1 MKRVHVDNYAPKYYS
16 GKWSW
21 DSKKD
26 ALHFEPHN
34 DLSDARERYITTNT
48 HKFMRTINQEEE
60 LIFRQEFVRS
70 ESSFDNDTVVIYD
83 IRDLVLFLMPTE
95 FLTYKFVEF
104 MHKPAVYRLLHSLT
118 IYFEYYLRMV
128 EFVLIRRD
136 ELSGQMAQIQSEQT
150 NDMKRVFSVYLS
162 QYRMLV
168 ARNYSVIIKG
178 EGDMGKYYHMKEIV
192 NISATIWDK
201 NFHEQFLAC
210 STQIVWIA
218 MHRRAYNVIEM
229 EMNRLF
235 RSEHFVTS
243 RPEYLSFT
251 PAERSLLYG
260 RNSKIVN
267 YRTQVSP
274 LIQELQHIQAE
285 DLPILWIG
293 ERKYRGTDIRIME
306 MELEYIVPGPQLR
319 LIDVAHGIL
328 GHPKKLY
335 NTLLEL
341 DWPSVRYSNF
351 SKHHDPYHIIRQPHL
366 DIPKID
372 AMKMRQMTEQYEH
385 FYEIHNLFET
395 CHRQVIFKWLRR
407 EKIIKFYRS
416 GGLLTNIVSRCEK
429 ELATTAHGPRV
440 DQIIANYFKVK
451 SRLRKEAQSREG
463 DDDTVAS
470 GRIGN
475 NSPKEKNQVADMFYD

>member
-1 MKRVHVDNYAPKYYS
+1 MLRLHVGKNAPKYYK
-16 GKWSW
+16 GNWSF
-21 DSKKD
+21 DSTKD
-26 ALHFEPHN
+26 ALNFEPYH
-34 DLSDARERYITTNT
+34 DLEDVEERYISTNS
-48 HKFMRTINQEEE
+48 FNFLRTITQEEE
-60 LIFRQEFVRS
+60 LVFRHVYGR
-70 ESSFDNDTVVIYD
+70 DDTTYDTRAVELND
-83 IRDLVLFLMPTE
+83 IRDLVLFLMPSE
-95 FLTYKFVEF
+95 FLRPKFVEF
-104 MHKPAVYRLLHSLT
+104 MHHQAVYHLLHSLT

-136 ELSGQMAQIQSEQT
+136 EISGEKAQIQNEQT

-178 EGDMGKYYHMKEIV
+178 EGDLEKFYHMKKLV
-192 NISATIWDK
+192 NISQSIWDK
-201 NFHEQFLAC
+201 NFHEQLLAC

-274 LIQELQHIQAE
+274 LIQELQHIRAE

-372 AMKMRQMTEQYEH
+372 AMKMRQMTVQYEH

-475 NSPKEKNQVADMFYD
+475 ASPKEKNQVADMFYD

>member
-1 MKRVHVDNYAPKYYS
+1 MKRIHVDNYAPKYYS

-26 ALHFEPHN
+26 ELHFEPHN
-34 DLSDARERYITTNT
+34 DLEDARERYITTNT
-48 HKFMRTINQEEE
+48 FMFMRTMNQEEE
-60 LIFRQEFVRS
+60 LIFRQEFVRP

-83 IRDLVLFLMPTE
+83 IRDLVLFLMPSE
-95 FLTYKFVEF
+95 FLTFKFVEF
-104 MHKPAVYRLLHSLT
+104 IHQPAVYRLLHALI
-118 IYFEYYLRMV
+118 IYFEYFLRLV

-136 ELSGQMAQIQSEQT
+136 ELSGQMAQVQSEQT
-150 NDMKRVFSVYLS
+150 NDMKRVFSMYLS

-178 EGDMGKYYHMKEIV
+178 EGAMGKYYHMKEIV

-210 STQIVWIA
+210 SIQIVWIA
-218 MHRRAYNVIEM
+218 MHRRAYNIIEM

-243 RPEYLSFT
+243 RPEYLTFT

-267 YRTQVSP
+267 YRTQISP
-274 LIQELQHIQAE
+274 LIQELEHIPE
-285 DLPILWIG
+285 DDVPILWIG

-306 MELEYIVPGPQLR
+306 MELEYIVPEPQLS

-351 SKHHDPYHIIRQPHL
+351 SKKHDPYHIVRQPHL
-366 DIPKID
+366 DIPQID
-372 AMKMRQMTEQYEH
+372 ATKMRKMTKHYEH
-385 FYEIHNLFET
+385 FYKIHGLYEE
-395 CHRQVIFKWLRR
+395 CPRQMIFKWLRR
-407 EKIIKFYRS
+407 ERIIKFYRS

-429 ELATTAHGPRV
+429 ELATTSHGPRV

-451 SRLRKEAQSREG
+451 SRLRKEATYG
-463 DDDTVAS
+463 DDAGSLAS
-470 GRIGN
+470 SRVGN
-475 NSPKEKNQVADMFYD
+475 ASPRKRKHSLEWHFDH